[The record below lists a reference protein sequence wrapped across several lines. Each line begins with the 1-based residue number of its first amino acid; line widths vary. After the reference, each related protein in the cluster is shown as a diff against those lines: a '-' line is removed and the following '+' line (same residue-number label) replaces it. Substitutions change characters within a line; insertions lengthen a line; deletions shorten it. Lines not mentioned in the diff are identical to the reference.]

1 MRRFNIAYW
10 ICLIVWI
17 VISFGFMV
25 FNRFYSILKSDD
37 LNLLLGII
45 AVAVSIV
52 SLGLANI
59 SKPKYNGR
67 LTCWNTHKPTFVA
80 MSNEVNTHLEYQL
93 ITFKLDNIN
102 KNVVTDLIV
111 NFRLPVNIVNTIG
124 YNNQSIEFIVIK
136 ETLIATCNKVN
147 FLGNNNGDCD
157 IHFEHYLAF
166 SRWNSNR
173 NIYVTIAGGN
183 IEPTTFTIKQD
194 MKAKI
199 LQSNSKDV
207 VNLN

>member
-1 MRRFNIAYW
+1 M
-10 ICLIVWI
+10 
-17 VISFGFMV
+17 
-25 FNRFYSILKSDD
+25 
-37 LNLLLGII
+37 
-45 AVAVSIV
+45 
-52 SLGLANI
+52 
-59 SKPKYNGR
+59 
-67 LTCWNTHKPTFVA
+67 
-80 MSNEVNTHLEYQL
+80 

-111 NFRLPVNIVNTIG
+111 NFRLPINIVNTIG
-124 YNNQSIEFIVIK
+124 YHNQSIEFIQIK

-183 IEPTTFTIKQD
+183 IEPTTFTIKHD
-194 MKAKI
+194 MKTK
-199 LQSNSKDV
+199 LLKSNSKEV
-207 VNLN
+207 INLN